1 MDSLELLRVADHH
14 TFYLSSCESGTGLD
28 NQDSN
33 LSSRHSSTSSSFST
47 SNVGISTT
55 SSLID
60 TNMFLNTLKRLH
72 CSTLR
77 RQKHGRYRTLSSSLH
92 LFFKKPYQ
100 SIENQFC
107 KSPSN
112 PQLTTNTNQIF
123 LSKKSRSHHQLH
135 TIDTN
140 KDIHCNI
147 KNRRSLLRRVRV
159 SDKIVSEDNNTN
171 TMSSLDLTTIPPTV
185 LITDSNSLQH
195 MIPNDIKRVSHF
207 IKSFIRVF
215 FSGIEQIQ
223 FLFCF

>member
-1 MDSLELLRVADHH
+1 MDSLELPRVADHH

-55 SSLID
+55 NSLID

-100 SIENQFC
+100 STENQFF

-123 LSKKSRSHHQLH
+123 LSKKSKSHRQLH
-135 TIDTN
+135 NIDTNN

-147 KNRRSLLRRVRV
+147 NNRRSLLRRVRV

-171 TMSSLDLTTIPPTV
+171 TMSSLDLTV
-185 LITDSNSLQH
+185 LITDSNSSQH
-195 MIPNDIKRVSHF
+195 IIRVSNF
-207 IKSFIRVF
+207 FFFGTSIKSVIG
-215 FSGIEQIQ
+215 FS
-223 FLFCF
+223 FLA

>member
-1 MDSLELLRVADHH
+1 MDSIELPHVADHH

-33 LSSRHSSTSSSFST
+33 VSSRHSSTSSSSFST

-55 SSLID
+55 NSLID

-100 SIENQFC
+100 STENQFC
-107 KSPSN
+107 KSPSY

-123 LSKKSRSHHQLH
+123 LSKKSKSHHQLH

-147 KNRRSLLRRVRV
+147 NNRRSLLRRVRV

-171 TMSSLDLTTIPPTV
+171 TMSSLDLTTISLTV
-185 LITDSNSLQH
+185 LITDSNSSQH
-195 MIPNDIKRVSHF
+195 ILRVSNF
-207 IKSFIRVF
+207 FFFDTSIKSVIG
-215 FSGIEQIQ
+215 FS
-223 FLFCF
+223 FLA